1 MLVSAPCKNFTICH
15 ALLTVLNII
24 TRALQLYLT
33 SLWQNLFLVRTIHLL
48 HKYTLAPPYQPL
60 IIPTDHSQ
68 PVQGNPGSDPQM
80 KICDKKNSNF
90 KTIKKHKMFT
100 DVYQSFDNTSKE
112 YTTTTLISGAG

>member
-24 TRALQLYLT
+24 IRVLQLHLT
-33 SLWQNLFLVRTIHLL
+33 PLWQNLFLVKAINLL
-48 HKYTLAPPYQPL
+48 YTYTLATPYQPF
-60 IIPTDHSQ
+60 IITTDHSQ
-68 PVQGNPGSDPQM
+68 PVQANPGSEPEM

-90 KTIKKHKMFT
+90 MTIKKHRMFT
-100 DVYQSFDNTSKE
+100 DVYQTFYNTSKE